1 MELPTYS
8 DKPYRV
14 ALVEALR
21 VRRGDETG
29 EFVREHFFR
38 EVETYLGGSPKLE
51 TIKAYYKKNAR
62 LKPTP
67 AVMEAEASLLTLPAG
82 GAYFREYRI
91 WQVEQVLETYAE
103 EVLEPIYKIAM
114 RVSQDRADKLPE
126 A

>member
-1 MELPTYS
+1 MPLYS

-38 EVETYLGGSPKLE
+38 EVEEYLGGSLKLD

-62 LKPTP
+62 LKPPP
-67 AVMEAEASLLTLPAG
+67 AVMAAEASLLTLPAG

-91 WQVEQVLETYAE
+91 WQVEQVLETHPE

-114 RVSQDRADKLPE
+114 RVSQDRTGEVPE